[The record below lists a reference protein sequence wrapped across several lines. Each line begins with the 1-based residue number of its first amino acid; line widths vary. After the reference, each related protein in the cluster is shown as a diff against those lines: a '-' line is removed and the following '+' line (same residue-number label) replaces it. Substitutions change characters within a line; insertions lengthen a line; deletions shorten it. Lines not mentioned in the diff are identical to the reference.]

1 MSGQIPYPSNL
12 TPGKKSGILWRE
24 IRASST
30 DSLDMI
36 GEKYYNERDENRTPG
51 VESVI
56 SL

>member
-36 GEKYYNERDENRTPG
+36 GEKYYNERDENRTPD